1 MKDRVVPL
9 VDKIKTFLCINEKT
23 EENFEFNLEEET
35 KKYEQEYQELLKKK
49 EELRRTQK
57 PINHFIYTLNF
68 EDGSF
73 FDLEDFQGW
82 FNFTKLC
89 SFIFYGPASRF
100 ILDLKSNRLVEN
112 TEIFLLPKIYRY
124 NPYLEK
130 TGRCEF
136 EGIEFDVWTNGLDFE
151 IVFDER
157 VSNRIDLNKLSEIF
171 GRWTSRIL
179 LDSLDLTSKLD
190 KKFKDFVSTYL
201 NGNIDDHILNLDF
214 YSFRIITVPNSQKY
228 NDYFEKS
235 DFKKITEKIWINEG
249 AAFKDRFYPPFKN
262 FEVYL
267 LGHCYEDMYFTDY
280 DVLNSLTSHLK
291 YWVMFETLD
300 NFTGL
305 INSIKNV
312 QTRAEVKKTDLLK
325 SLFGFKITHTKMD
338 YLEKIKF
345 ILDQLSMFG
354 LGERYR
360 GFENDESDA
369 YLIKTTAYEYFDIFS
384 ENSTKKV
391 FVNFKEESKEEL
403 IKQYQKL
410 IKDLKER
417 INETILAINELEN
430 TYYRSYE
437 LGLNLKAQEL
447 TLISI
452 FLVFLIFVIQLFL

>member
-1 MKDRVVPL
+1 M
-9 VDKIKTFLCINEKT
+9 
-23 EENFEFNLEEET
+23 
-35 KKYEQEYQELLKKK
+35 
-49 EELRRTQK
+49 
-57 PINHFIYTLNF
+57 
-68 EDGSF
+68 
-73 FDLEDFQGW
+73 
-82 FNFTKLC
+82 
-89 SFIFYGPASRF
+89 
-100 ILDLKSNRLVEN
+100 
-112 TEIFLLPKIYRY
+112 
-124 NPYLEK
+124 
-130 TGRCEF
+130 
-136 EGIEFDVWTNGLDFE
+136 
-151 IVFDER
+151 
-157 VSNRIDLNKLSEIF
+157 
-171 GRWTSRIL
+171 
-179 LDSLDLTSKLD
+179 
-190 KKFKDFVSTYL
+190 

-228 NDYFEKS
+228 NDCFEKS
-235 DFKKITEKIWINEG
+235 DLKKITEKIWINEG

-267 LGHCYEDMYFTDY
+267 LGHCYEDMYFTDH

-305 INSIKNV
+305 INSIKNI
-312 QTRAEVKKTDLLK
+312 QTRAEVKKTNLLK

-338 YLEKIKF
+338 YLEEIKF
-345 ILDQLSMFG
+345 ILDQLSIFG

-452 FLVFLIFVIQLFL
+452 FLAFLIFVIQLFL